1 MATATAFKPSASKQR
16 SVPDRT
22 GRVITAAKSA
32 YQFPLIIKHLWHAP
46 LLQAP
51 DQEIVYRD
59 LTRFTYRELRGR
71 VGRLASVL
79 AGMGVRPGDTVGVLD
94 WDSNRFL
101 EAFFAVPMMGA
112 VLQTVNVRLPP
123 EQIAYTINHA
133 GSSVLLVNDDFIP
146 LLQDLLPR
154 LPKVARLVAMSDRSA
169 SQTGGLSFEG
179 EYEALLAAASPEYR
193 FPDFDENTQ
202 ATTFYTSGTTG
213 LPKGVYY
220 SHRQV
225 VLHCLSELA
234 FLGMAGKQG
243 RFSRDDVY
251 MPMTPMFHVHA
262 WGFPWAATLAG
273 VKQVYPGRYDPAL
286 LVRLIATEG
295 VTFTHGVP
303 TLLQMLLNAATAA
316 KTHFGG
322 LKMIIGGSELNKAL
336 AKQALAAGMDV
347 FAGYGMSET
356 GPLIAVAQVPT
367 KDLGGDPEREL
378 DIRVRAG
385 ITAPLVE
392 ARIIGQDMQDLPHDG
407 ETAGEL
413 VLRSPCL
420 TQGYVDNPE
429 ASEALWAGG
438 YLHTGDIAVVA
449 SDGSIRI
456 TDRIKDVIKSGG
468 EWVSSLQIEEL
479 IEEFPGVNEAAVI
492 GIPDE
497 KWGERPL
504 AFVVADADHAGG
516 LREADIKAHL
526 QAFAARGVISKI
538 GIPDKI
544 RFVDRLAKTSVG
556 KIDKKILRE
565 TYAPVAAQRQPPG

>member
-1 MATATAFKPSASKQR
+1 MTS
-16 SVPDRT
+16 
-22 GRVITAAKSA
+22 RVIAAAKSA
-32 YQFPLIIKHLWHAP
+32 YQYPLIIKHLWHAP
-46 LLQAP
+46 LLQAA

-59 LTRFTYRELRGR
+59 LKRFTYRELRRR
-71 VGRLASVL
+71 VGRLASAL
-79 AGMGVRPGDTVGVLD
+79 AGTGVRPGDTVGVLD

-123 EQIAYTINHA
+123 EQVAYTINHA
-133 GSSVLLVNDDFIP
+133 GSSVLLVNDEFVP
-146 LLQDLLPR
+146 LLQGLMPQ
-154 LPKVARLVAMSDRSA
+154 LPKVKKLVVMSDRSVP
-169 SQTGGLSFEG
+169 QTGSLSFEG
-179 EYEALLAAASPEYR
+179 EYEALLATSSPDYL

-234 FLGMAGKQG
+234 FLGVAGKHG

-273 VKQVYPGRYDPAL
+273 VKQVYPGRYHPEL
-286 LVRLIATEG
+286 LVRLIKTEG
-295 VTFTHGVP
+295 VTFTHCVP
-303 TLLQMLLNAATAA
+303 TLLEMLLSAAAAA
-316 KTHFGG
+316 KAHLGE
-322 LKMIIGGSELNKAL
+322 LKMVIGGSELHKAL
-336 AKQALAAGMDV
+336 AKQAVAAGIDV
-347 FAGYGMSET
+347 CAGFGMSET
-356 GPLIAVAQVPT
+356 GPIVAAAQVMT
-367 KDLGGDPEREL
+367 KDLGDPEREL

-392 ARIIGQDMQDLPHDG
+392 ARIVGQDMKDLPHDG

-413 VLRSPCL
+413 VLRSPWL

-429 ASEALWAGG
+429 ASEALWGGG
-438 YLHTGDIAVVA
+438 YLHTGDIAVITP
-449 SDGSIRI
+449 DGYIRI
-456 TDRIKDVIKSGG
+456 TDRMKDVIKSGG
-468 EWVSSLQIEEL
+468 EWVSSEQIEDL
-479 IEEFPGVNEAAVI
+479 IEQYPGVKEAAVI
-492 GIPDE
+492 GIPDK

-504 AFVVADADHAGG
+504 ALVVKDTDHATR

-526 QAFAARGVISKI
+526 EAFATRGLISKY
-538 GIPDKI
+538 GIPETI
-544 RFVDRLAKTSVG
+544 QFVDHLAKTSVG
-556 KIDKKILRE
+556 KVDKKGLRE
-565 TYAPVAAQRQPPG
+565 TYGQLAAQR